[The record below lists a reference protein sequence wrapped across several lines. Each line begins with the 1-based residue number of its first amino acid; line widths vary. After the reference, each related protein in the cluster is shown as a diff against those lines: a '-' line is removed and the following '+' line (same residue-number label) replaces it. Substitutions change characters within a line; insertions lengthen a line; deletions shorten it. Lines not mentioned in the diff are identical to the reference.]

1 MDNIHPT
8 VAAAMWFAPPQ
19 GDAKTGDFDIPL
31 PDEDEPIHSDF
42 GRLEAPCPVAT
53 MEEQR
58 RVALANSSREAWASV
73 QRDVH
78 AGLKSQADDAPVNN
92 QGLRT

>member
-1 MDNIHPT
+1 MKNIHPT

-31 PDEDEPIHSDF
+31 PDEDDPIHSDF

-58 RVALANSSREAWASV
+58 RIARANASREAWASV
-73 QRDVH
+73 HRDIDRCH
-78 AGLKSQADDAPVNN
+78 KAEIDAGEHE
-92 QGLRT
+92 